1 MPTPA
6 IQVEVPS
13 WVPNWADAIDTH
25 FFVLWNEVTG
35 SCAAGDTR
43 IEVYFTNNQY
53 MLDVR
58 GVIVDSLN
66 IVGSTPLIIKST
78 SLFELNDVVTN
89 GLEDLRAYI
98 E

>member
-1 MPTPA
+1 
-6 IQVEVPS
+6 
-13 WVPNWADAIDTH
+13 
-25 FFVLWNEVTG
+25 
-35 SCAAGDTR
+35 
-43 IEVYFTNNQY
+43 

-89 GLEDLRAYI
+89 GLEDVRAYI